1 LSGLE
6 KLKKFKIHPAF
17 LLVGVISALTGTLL
31 DFIVCTLSALMHE
44 CAHACCSRRLGYD
57 LNKIILMPYG
67 AVISGDVSGIT
78 FKDEVLLCLSG
89 PFINLALAVA
99 IAACWW
105 LAPDCYPYTESAFYM
120 NASLFITNMLPAY
133 PLDMGRILFR
143 ALSEKISCARARN
156 ICRVISGITAAFA
169 AAMFVF
175 SCFKTPNFSALFFAF
190 FLFFGCFFGEKGE
203 YKKIKLSY
211 KKAFGR
217 GVEIRLVAVSEDSSL
232 KNLIKF
238 FSEDKYLVVD
248 IFSSDGEYVAEIR
261 QDQLADFIEKEN
273 IYTKIKELLPFLP
286 ESALAKRKI

>member
-1 LSGLE
+1 MPRLE

-17 LLVGVISALTGTLL
+17 LLAGVVSALTGGLL
-31 DFIVCTLSALMHE
+31 DFIVCTLSALIHE
-44 CAHACCSRRLGYD
+44 CAHAFCGNRLGYE

-78 FKDEVLLCLSG
+78 FKDEVILCLSG

-99 IAACWW
+99 IVACWW

-143 ALSEKISCARARN
+143 ALSEKISRARAKN
-156 ICRVISGITAAFA
+156 ICLVISGVTALLSAALFA
-169 AAMFVF
+169 I
-175 SCFKTPNFSALFFAF
+175 SCFKTPNFSALFFAL

-203 YKKIKLSY
+203 YRKIRFSY
-211 KKAFGR
+211 KKAFSR
-217 GVEIRLVAVSEDSSL
+217 GVEVRRVAVGEDTPL

-238 FSEDKYLVVD
+238 FSEDKYLVAD
-248 IFSSDGEYVAEIR
+248 IFSAEGEYVSSLMQEQI
-261 QDQLADFIEKEN
+261 ADFIEKEN
-273 IYTKIKELLPFLP
+273 IYIKIKELLPFLP
-286 ESALAKRKI
+286 ESALAKSKI